1 MKHTCLSGIA
11 DAARLSAKA
20 LIPLLL
26 MMKMKNKGVM
36 ELSNPAASHLLVLE
50 VAIET
55 IVSELEMILD
65 DELDSHS
72 HAVETLDAHNLS
84 HLFTALAEAETA
96 LVELCANGVSG
107 ASEALAS
114 LRGFSQSL
122 DQADVEKIREL
133 FAEVDPQELL
143 ENGVLKAISGD

>member
-1 MKHTCLSGIA
+1 MK
-11 DAARLSAKA
+11 
-20 LIPLLL
+20 
-26 MMKMKNKGVM
+26 
-36 ELSNPAASHLLVLE
+36 LSNPAASHLLVLE

-114 LRGFSQSL
+114 FRGFSQNL
-122 DQADVEKIREL
+122 DQADVEKMAIRKSVW
-133 FAEVDPQELL
+133 APTM
-143 ENGVLKAISGD
+143 G